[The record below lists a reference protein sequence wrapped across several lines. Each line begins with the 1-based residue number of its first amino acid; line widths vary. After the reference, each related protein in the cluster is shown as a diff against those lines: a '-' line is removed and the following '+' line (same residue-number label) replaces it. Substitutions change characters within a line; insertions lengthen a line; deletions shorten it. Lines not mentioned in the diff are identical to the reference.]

1 MGDVVVGPPW
11 PDGPIVV
18 DLDGLRDVTLA
29 DVAAL
34 ERRREVSVG
43 AVAGPCEGAAL
54 AAACAV
60 DLLVAGPA
68 ATFGSPGPWADLVVR
83 RGTGIAGRRVA
94 AYLAMSRRTIAVDLA
109 RTWGV
114 VTWIAPDPV
123 AAAWELAERVAARSP
138 VAVATILREAHHG
151 AASDYT
157 MAAVT
162 GRVP

>member
-1 MGDVVVGPPW
+1 MGDVIDRPPW
-11 PDGPIVV
+11 PDGPVVV
-18 DLDGLRDVTLA
+18 DLDRLGDVTLA

-54 AAACAV
+54 AAAFAV

-68 ATFGSPGPWADLVVR
+68 ATFGLPGPWADIVVR
-83 RGTGIAGRRVA
+83 RGSGIAGRRVA
-94 AYLAMSRRTIAVDLA
+94 AYLAMSRRTIAADLA

-114 VTWIAPDPV
+114 VTTIAPDPV
-123 AAAWELAERVAARSP
+123 AESMALAERVAAHSP

-162 GRVP
+162 GRVR